1 MVEALFFLLSLVL
14 SDETCLEDT
23 RSDTHLELILFDLV
37 VVEGHDGPTVAFLLL
52 TVRAEVAYA

>member
-14 SDETCLEDT
+14 SDEACLKDT

-37 VVEGHDGPTVAFLLL
+37 VVEGHDCPAVAFLLL

>member
-14 SDETCLEDT
+14 SDEACLKDT

-37 VVEGHDGPTVAFLLL
+37 VVEGHDGPAMAFLLL
-52 TVRAEVAYA
+52 TIRAEVAYT